1 MTGKFSLKMIW
12 ESVDWSI
19 VAGCENQKSNHSLQ
33 AEFHR
38 GHEDVKKTGIRN
50 PKLLIYG
57 KMIKLLQTFF
67 SDTWTQLETLNL
79 SRNQLTGLPVSE
91 YSYPSF
97 VDNSQLEQSFI
108 VNVIYIYIP

>member
-1 MTGKFSLKMIW
+1 MW
-12 ESVDWSI
+12 
-19 VAGCENQKSNHSLQ
+19 
-33 AEFHR
+33 
-38 GHEDVKKTGIRN
+38 KKTGIRD

-91 YSYPSF
+91 YSYPTF
-97 VDNSQLEQSFI
+97 LDIFAVKIANLNK
-108 VNVIYIYIP
+108 VL

>member
-1 MTGKFSLKMIW
+1 MDMWKK
-12 ESVDWSI
+12 
-19 VAGCENQKSNHSLQ
+19 KQ
-33 AEFHR
+33 AQE
-38 GHEDVKKTGIRN
+38 T
-50 PKLLIYG
+50 YG
-57 KMIKLLQTFF
+57 KMIKLQTFF

>member
-1 MTGKFSLKMIW
+1 MW
-12 ESVDWSI
+12 
-19 VAGCENQKSNHSLQ
+19 
-33 AEFHR
+33 
-38 GHEDVKKTGIRN
+38 KKTGIRD

-91 YSYPSF
+91 YCYPTFLDSF
-97 VDNSQLEQSFI
+97 AVKITNLNKVLLSM
-108 VNVIYIYIP
+108 

>member
-1 MTGKFSLKMIW
+1 MY
-12 ESVDWSI
+12 
-19 VAGCENQKSNHSLQ
+19 
-33 AEFHR
+33 
-38 GHEDVKKTGIRN
+38 EDVKKTGIRN

-91 YSYPSF
+91 YCYPTF
-97 VDNSQLEQSFI
+97 LDIFAVKIAN
-108 VNVIYIYIP
+108 VNKVL

>member
-1 MTGKFSLKMIW
+1 
-12 ESVDWSI
+12 
-19 VAGCENQKSNHSLQ
+19 
-33 AEFHR
+33 
-38 GHEDVKKTGIRN
+38 
-50 PKLLIYG
+50 
-57 KMIKLLQTFF
+57 MIKLLQTFF

-91 YSYPSF
+91 YCYPSF